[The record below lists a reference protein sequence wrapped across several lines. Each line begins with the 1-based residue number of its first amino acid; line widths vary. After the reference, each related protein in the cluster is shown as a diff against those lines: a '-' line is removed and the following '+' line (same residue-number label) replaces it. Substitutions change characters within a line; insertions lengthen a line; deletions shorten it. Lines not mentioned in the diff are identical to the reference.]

1 VPDAST
7 VLLHVLVVLVCA
19 KVAAEVS
26 ERIRVPAVAGEI
38 VAGLLIGPSVL
49 GLVGGDQVLRVLG
62 ELGVLLLLL
71 DVGLQMDLREL
82 AAVGKASVSV
92 AVVGVV
98 TPFAAGFAVAG
109 ALGLHGHTPLFLG
122 AALTA
127 TSVGVTARVFAELR
141 ALATIEA
148 RTVLG
153 AAVADDVLG
162 LVVLAVVVRIVS
174 AGRVDAL
181 GVAGIAG
188 LAVAFLVVATV
199 VGVRLV
205 PAVVHAVRGRAKAPG
220 TVLALT
226 LAVTLSFAELARLAG
241 LAPIV
246 GAFVAGICLAGT
258 RDSGELRRDLLP
270 LGHVF
275 VPVFFLQIGI
285 DANVRA
291 FAHPRV
297 LGLAAALLAV
307 AILGKLAA
315 AAGLLGSRADRL
327 LVGVGMIPRGEV
339 GLIFAAVGLRT
350 GVLDQDTYGA
360 LLLVVLLSTL
370 VAPPLLRWR
379 LTRLRDDRVPAAASS
394 GPPPPGGWLTTAN
407 GTVDLAATPASAR
420 LLVVGLDAARL
431 VATHRPGDALLDW
444 LAAHREERVQWTAQ
458 AAESFVRLLT
468 DGDARSWRFLEATG
482 LLERALPELAHSV
495 RRRRA
500 DPSALDGAL
509 RWATVDRLRALLDG
523 GAPLAVAHPAWLLAA
538 GLTLD
543 CADGADAPPVA
554 VARRLVQRLDL
565 GAKAENE
572 VALLVGD
579 SGALRAAAART
590 DALTERV
597 VVPLAEQ
604 LGDAERAA
612 ALYLLSLALGP
623 LDDVERARLRELYAL
638 VAATLANGAGTAAR
652 NAVEA
657 KRAAARRLVDDA
669 DPAATAVTSR
679 IADAPRDYLLGADPA
694 HVAADARL
702 LAATPRGDVGVAAG
716 QGRVAVVVD
725 DKRGAFA
732 TVAAALAASALD
744 VSDAVAA
751 VWPDGAAL
759 LVFAVRGVPDAV
771 RLRTLLTAT
780 TVAAQRVVAD
790 AEVTY
795 DDAASPWYTLVRVAA
810 PDAPGLLAAVATAF
824 ADAGID
830 VHRARVTTH
839 EERADDVFEVTDA
852 TGRKL
857 SRQQRDAFE
866 TALRTG
872 RTARRSRR
880 SHQLG
885 TRRKHSGHRRE
896 TAAS

>member
-1 VPDAST
+1 MPDANT

-49 GLVGGDQVLRVLG
+49 GLVGGDDVLRILG

-82 AAVGKASVSV
+82 AAVGRSSFAV
-92 AVVGVV
+92 AVIGVV
-98 TPFAAGFAVAG
+98 VPFAAGFAVAN
-109 ALGLHGHTPLFLG
+109 ALGLDGHTPLFLG

-127 TSVGVTARVFAELR
+127 TSVGVTARVFADLR
-141 ALATIEA
+141 ALATVEA

-162 LVVLAVVVRIVS
+162 LVVLAVVVRLVD
-174 AGRVDAL
+174 AGHVDAL

-188 LAVAFLVVATV
+188 LAVAFLVVATGVGQRV
-199 VGVRLV
+199 VPLV
-205 PAVVHAVRGRAKAPG
+205 MHAVRGRARAAG

-226 LAVTLSFAELARLAG
+226 LAVALSFAEVARLAG

-258 RDSGELRRDLLP
+258 DDADELRRDLLP

-275 VPVFFLQIGI
+275 IPVFFLQIGI
-285 DANVRA
+285 DADVGA

-297 LGLAAALLAV
+297 VGLAAALFAV
-307 AILGKLAA
+307 AVLGKLASS
-315 AAGLLGSRADRL
+315 AGLFGSRADRL

-339 GLIFAAVGLRT
+339 GLIFAAVGLRS
-350 GVLDQDTYGA
+350 GVLDRDTYGA

-379 LTRLRDDRVPAAASS
+379 LLRVQRGRSAVAAST
-394 GPPPPGGWLTTAN
+394 GPPPPGGWLGVDD
-407 GTVDLAATPASAR
+407 GTVDLAAVPASAR
-420 LLVVGLDAARL
+420 LLVVALDAALL
-431 VATHRPGDALLDW
+431 VATHRPGERLLDW
-444 LAAHREERVQWTAQ
+444 LDAHRDERAQWSPQ
-458 AAESFVRLLT
+458 ATEAFLRLLT
-468 DGDARSWRFLEATG
+468 HGNARSWRFLEATG
-482 LLERALPELAHSV
+482 VLDRALPELASTV

-500 DPSALDGAL
+500 DPSALDTPL
-509 RWATVDRLRALLDG
+509 RWATVERLRALLDG
-523 GAPLAVAHPAWLLAA
+523 GSTVTVEHPAWLLAA

-543 CADGADAPPVA
+543 CAAGAETPPVA

-565 GAKAENE
+565 GAKAEIE
-572 VALLVGD
+572 VALLVGE
-579 SGALRAAAART
+579 SGAMRAAAART

-597 VVPLAEQ
+597 VVPLAEH
-604 LGDAERAA
+604 LGDRERAA

-623 LDDVERARLRELYAL
+623 LDDVDRIRLRALYDLIDAVL
-638 VAATLANGAGTAAR
+638 RDSAGASAR

-657 KRAAARRLVDDA
+657 RRAAAARVVPA
-669 DPAATAVTSR
+669 GSPAARR
-679 IADAPRDYLLGADPA
+679 IADAPRDYLLDSDPE

-702 LAATPRGDVGVAAG
+702 LAATPRGEVAVAADG
-716 QGRVAVVVD
+716 SRVAVVAD
-725 DKRGAFA
+725 DRPGVFA
-732 TVAAALAASALD
+732 HVAGALASLDLD
-744 VSDAVAA
+744 VREADAA

-759 LVFAVRGVPDAV
+759 LVFTVNEPVDESELTRGLGAGTVAPQRVVPDA
-771 RLRTLLTAT
+771 
-780 TVAAQRVVAD
+780 
-790 AEVTY
+790 EVGF
-795 DDAASPWYTLVRVAA
+795 DDAASPWYTLVTLSA
-810 PDAPGLLAAVATAF
+810 PDAPGLLAAVGAAF
-824 ADAGID
+824 AGAGVN
-830 VHRARVTTH
+830 VHRARVTTSGGTAH
-839 EERADDVFEVTDA
+839 DLFEVTDA

-857 SRQQRDAFE
+857 SGAQRAAFAE
-866 TALRTG
+866 TLRTG
-872 RTARRSRR
+872 RVPRRRR
-880 SHQLG
+880 PHQFG

-896 TAAS
+896 TAAP